1 MKQNRRFPLNLKI
14 LISLVIAFTLTQVSA
29 TFLLD
34 YIASTQFN
42 QLVQSK
48 GNSITRH
55 FAQYNQYYALIES
68 KEQIKSSMKLE
79 LDEPD
84 VVCIA
89 MTTKSN
95 SKAYFLSLGNQTHPY
110 CKRPPTKPQ
119 QTRSTELLFTA
130 PIIAEVKSELS
141 LFGKPAPAKPKRIQ
155 AGTVY
160 LVISLKRLNK
170 QRAALFTK
178 FHILSLFFGVLLCL
192 GLYWLL
198 LRMFRPVTTL
208 LEGMEAVDLD
218 SLEQAHPLHINSN
231 DELETLGNAF
241 NAMLIRLQDSTS
253 ARLHAEAAS
262 HAKSAFL
269 ANMSHELRTPLN
281 AIIGYAEI
289 LEEDLL
295 DQEQDQSSIEDV
307 NKIHTAGRHLLTL
320 ISDILDISKIE
331 AGNMELHL
339 ETFAVQPLLEEVCE
353 TVAPLSEKNK
363 NDFQIQF
370 AHDIENIHTDITRL
384 RQILF
389 NVLSNAFKFTKDGTI
404 SFESSGFQADGR
416 PWFQFVVTD
425 TGIGMTEEQIEQV
438 FQPFIQA
445 DTSTTRRYGGTGL
458 GLSIVRELCLLM
470 GGSIAL
476 ESQPDQGTTCTIQL
490 PALTQRRQ
498 QP

>member
-1 MKQNRRFPLNLKI
+1 
-14 LISLVIAFTLTQVSA
+14 
-29 TFLLD
+29 
-34 YIASTQFN
+34 
-42 QLVQSK
+42 
-48 GNSITRH
+48 
-55 FAQYNQYYALIES
+55 
-68 KEQIKSSMKLE
+68 
-79 LDEPD
+79 
-84 VVCIA
+84 
-89 MTTKSN
+89 
-95 SKAYFLSLGNQTHPY
+95 
-110 CKRPPTKPQ
+110 
-119 QTRSTELLFTA
+119 
-130 PIIAEVKSELS
+130 
-141 LFGKPAPAKPKRIQ
+141 
-155 AGTVY
+155 
-160 LVISLKRLNK
+160 
-170 QRAALFTK
+170 
-178 FHILSLFFGVLLCL
+178 
-192 GLYWLL
+192 
-198 LRMFRPVTTL
+198 MFRPVTTL

-295 DQEQDQSSIEDV
+295 DQGQDQSSIEDV

-331 AGNMELHL
+331 AGKMELHL

-404 SFESSGFQADGR
+404 SFESSCFQEDGR